1 MAVDTKRD
9 YYEVLGVPRD
19 AKDKEI
25 KDAFRHLALRYHP
38 DRSAEPD
45 AEERFKEIAEAYAVL
60 SDPAK
65 RAEYDAGGF
74 AGVAGFS
81 PEDLFA
87 GLDLSDL
94 FAGLGLGGGSLFEHL
109 FGPSRPRGPVRGAD
123 IEVPLVVP
131 LATVLTGGRE
141 RVTICRPGRCRA
153 CGGAGARAGTEPR
166 PCPDCGATGQR
177 RTTSR
182 QGNVVVQQVTTCRT
196 CGGRGSVVDE
206 PCPACRGSGAQEQK
220 DTVKVLVPAGVEE
233 GTALRIPGRG
243 MPGSEPG
250 SAPGDAYV
258 VVTTAPDPRF
268 LRRRLDLWHGEE
280 IDAVDAVLG
289 RQLEVPTLEGP
300 VAVVVEPGTQPGT
313 VLRVAGK
320 GLPRLGGGLR
330 GDLYVTIG
338 VRIPRDL
345 SEEGRACWERLRSED
360 RRLG

>member
-1 MAVDTKRD
+1 MALETKRD

-19 AKDKEI
+19 AKDKQI
-25 KDAFRHLALRYHP
+25 KDAFRRLALKYHP
-38 DRSAEPD
+38 DRSNEPD

-94 FAGLGLGGGSLFEHL
+94 LGGFGLGGAGLFEHL
-109 FGPSRPRGPVRGAD
+109 FGSRRPRRPARGAD

-131 LATVLTGGRE
+131 LATVLTGGHE
-141 RVTICRPGRCRA
+141 RVTIRRPGRCRA
-153 CGGAGARAGTEPR
+153 CDGTGARAGTEPR
-166 PCPDCGATGQR
+166 RCPDCAATGQR

-182 QGNVVVQQVTTCRT
+182 QGNVVVQQVTTCAT
-196 CGGRGSVVDE
+196 CGGRGQVVDE
-206 PCPACRGSGAQEQK
+206 PCPACGGRGTQDQK
-220 DTVKVLVPAGVEE
+220 DTVKVTVPAGVEE

-243 MPGSEPG
+243 MPGPEPG
-250 SAPGDAYV
+250 AAPGDAYV
-258 VVTTAPDPRF
+258 VVTSAADPRF
-268 LRRRLDLWHGEE
+268 LRRGRDLWHSEE

-289 RQLEVPTLEGP
+289 RRLEVPTPEGP
-300 VAVVVEPGTQPGT
+300 VVVVVDPGTQPAT
-313 VLRVAGK
+313 VLRVTGK
-320 GLPRLGGGLR
+320 GLPRPDGGPR

-345 SEEGRACWERLRSED
+345 SEEERADWERLRCAA
-360 RRLG
+360 R